1 VLEWRYPVLLKEFK
15 IRENSGGKGEFKGGD
30 GVERHIQFLEDMQAA
45 IISNNRIIAPMG
57 LNGGEDAARG
67 ENWLY
72 SEDGQIKMLG
82 SSEEVS
88 VKKGDIFIIKTPGG
102 GGYGSS

>member
-1 VLEWRYPVLLKEFK
+1 
-15 IRENSGGKGEFKGGD
+15 
-30 GVERHIQFLEDMQAA
+30 
-45 IISNNRIIAPMG
+45 MG